1 MKFRKNIAQ
10 FNIRDAV
17 AKVIQLQKKKASD
30 QGIIIIPDFVNISRF
45 QQSVEL
51 DSIFSPVMISDEARI
66 VQVLLGLQSNA
77 LKYTEKG
84 EIRISVEVI
93 QQKDAE

>member
-1 MKFRKNIAQ
+1 
-10 FNIRDAV
+10 
-17 AKVIQLQKKKASD
+17 
-30 QGIIIIPDFVNISRF
+30 
-45 QQSVEL
+45 
-51 DSIFSPVMISDEARI
+51 MISDEARI